1 MKRYDGL
8 RVIASAIKDE
18 LVVVS
23 LGGITTEWHSLRP
36 GGGSLYLQALGSVTP
51 VAMGIALGVP
61 SRKVISLDTDG
72 SLLLNLGI
80 LATLANQKT
89 RNLIVTVW
97 DNECY
102 ECIGGPPTHTA
113 GVVDLA
119 AMAKGAGIRH
129 SETVRTPEE
138 LRAAF
143 QKALASQELY
153 FIVVKIEA
161 GTKEDIPSKRTREA
175 EDTYLFVRH
184 LEQLEGRSIL
194 T

>member
-8 RVIASAIKDE
+8 QVIASAIKDE

-51 VAMGIALGVP
+51 VALGIALGVP

-72 SLLLNLGI
+72 SLLLGLGI
-80 LATLANQKT
+80 MATLANQ
-89 RNLIVTVW
+89 RPANLIVTVW

-102 ECIGGPPTHTA
+102 ECIGSPPTHTA
-113 GVVDLA
+113 GLVDLA
-119 AMAKGAGIRH
+119 AMAKGVGIKN
-129 SETVRTPEE
+129 SETVHTTDE
-138 LRAAF
+138 LRDAF
-143 QKALASQELY
+143 QKALTRAELS
-153 FIVVKIEA
+153 FIVAKIEP
-161 GTKEDIPSKRTREA
+161 GSREDIPKKRTREI

-184 LEQLEGRSIL
+184 LEGLEGRSIL
-194 T
+194 G